1 MACSLCRAQRAKGLR
16 QGASPLLLPDG
27 RPSPS
32 AAAAP
37 AASISQLLGGTL
49 PSDPVLQRSEF
60 LFPLDAETE
69 RLYVELLSG
78 LKSR

>member
-1 MACSLCRAQRAKGLR
+1 MGCMLCRVQRAKGLR

-27 RPSPS
+27 RPSLS

-37 AASISQLLGGTL
+37 ASTLSQLAGGAL

-60 LFPLDAETE
+60 MYPLDAETE
-69 RLYVELLSG
+69 RLYVDLLSG
-78 LKSR
+78 LQSR